1 MTVSINKNKKQSW
14 KQKCKLLTT
23 YSSRSAKT
31 EGSLATLKRKF
42 TGVSLLCIFCIPSW
56 SKIHDDQVDGKVANF
71 NVNISRW
78 FVVVVVVLVNSALI
92 IYFYM
97 LENRVVL
104 TAIYGYHTGRIY
116 EFIRPYNCTQY
127 VSITL
132 CYALHL
138 EHYRNHVTEI
148 SGNFKDPARVW
159 FGGSEKDR

>member
-56 SKIHDDQVDGKVANF
+56 SKIHDDQVDGKVANL

-78 FVVVVVVLVNSALI
+78 FVVVVVVLVNSALMNLFLHAWKSRCTYGHI
-92 IYFYM
+92 WIPYGPYLWIYQTLWLYTVCFNYSM
-97 LENRVVL
+97 L
-104 TAIYGYHTGRIY
+104 RIT
-116 EFIRPYNCTQY
+116 FG
-127 VSITL
+127 TL
-132 CYALHL
+132 PKPCH
-138 EHYRNHVTEI
+138 RN
-148 SGNFKDPARVW
+148 
-159 FGGSEKDR
+159 FGKF